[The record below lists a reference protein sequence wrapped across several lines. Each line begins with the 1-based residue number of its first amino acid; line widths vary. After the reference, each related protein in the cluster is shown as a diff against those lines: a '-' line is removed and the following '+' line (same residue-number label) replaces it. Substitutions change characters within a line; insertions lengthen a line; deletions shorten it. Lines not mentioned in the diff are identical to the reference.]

1 LLLKFFLHSLPGKC
15 DICYEIDTLRRS
27 SQDKETQEQLNIA
40 HHLHRGGMFNL
51 ERLKYKRRAA
61 EAIKSNSGPRPTVMS
76 LIIDGM
82 DQSHCKCPYLGSQST
97 FSKPISQHI
106 VGVKEHGVGVTLFR
120 HFNNVSKSA
129 DVTIYCILRKLEEFF
144 ERHGYYPE
152 KLYVQADGG
161 SENANKYLLAMLELL
176 VIKRVCRDVYFT
188 RLPVGHTH
196 EDIDAAFAVIWSCF
210 SSEPCET
217 LELYKTRIQEA
228 FVSTALHAHMEDILA
243 VPDYQT
249 ILEDCIIPGL
259 AKMHKEE
266 HTQLQWHF
274 FAVAVD
280 SMFPLG
286 CKTTYRA
293 YSSDQVV
300 EFKKQPKG
308 QCISKVGRYTGLEPY
323 TLFCRWYPSSK
334 CDPNRIGVEGFYIL
348 KNLPVCPFGFG
359 TIMKPRA
366 FEAGSYE
373 EISKCLLAVHQQWQ
387 AFDTHSWIIFEWEK
401 WRSEYAPIS
410 DDAVQYVTD
419 RRTKKHYSM
428 PLRLILFNPSQYM
441 TPENWINKV
450 DAYSEYDP
458 NFQWPE
464 KVAIALNSVASD
476 QFNPHP
482 PDPRLYAALDDAI
495 VQRKQHFCDH
505 SVLYYDVKLQEMTVK
520 VLKDML
526 RRRVGYSGEE
536 LSLSGSMWMQLM

>member
-1 LLLKFFLHSLPGKC
+1 M
-15 DICYEIDTLRRS
+15 RRS
-27 SQDKETQEQLNIA
+27 SQDSETQEQLNIA
-40 HHLHRGGMFNL
+40 HHCHRGGMFNL

-61 EAIKSNSGPRPTVMS
+61 EAIQSNSGPRPTVMS

-82 DQSHCKCPYLGSQST
+82 DQNHCKCPYLGSQST
-97 FSKPISQHI
+97 FSHPLSQHI
-106 VGVKEHGVGVTLFR
+106 IGVKEHGVGLTLFR

-129 DVTIYCILRKLEEFF
+129 DVTIYCILRKLEDFF

-176 VIKRVCRDVYFT
+176 VVKRICRDVYFT

-210 SSEPCET
+210 GSEPCET
-217 LELYKTRIQEA
+217 LEGYKSRIEKA
-228 FVSTALHAHMEDILA
+228 FAATSLHAHFEDIMI
-243 VPDYQT
+243 VPDYQS
-249 ILEDCIIPGL
+249 ILEDCIISGF
-259 AKMHKEE
+259 ARMHKEE

-274 FAVAVD
+274 YAVAVD
-280 SMFPLG
+280 PMFPLG

-308 QCISKVGRYTGLEPY
+308 QCVSKVGRYTGLEPH

-334 CDPNRIGVEGFYIL
+334 CDPNRLGVEGFYIL
-348 KNLPVCPFGFG
+348 TKLPVCPIGLG
-359 TIMKPRA
+359 TFMKPCD
-366 FEAGSYE
+366 FEAGSTE
-373 EISKCLLAVHQQWQ
+373 EINKCILEVHREWQ
-387 AFDTHSWIIFEWEK
+387 AFDTHKEIISEWSK
-401 WRSEYAPIS
+401 WRAEYAPLS
-410 DDAVQYVTD
+410 DNASEYLAD
-419 RRTKKHYSM
+419 RRTRRHYNM

-450 DAYSEYDP
+450 DGFSEYDP

-464 KVAIALNSVASD
+464 AISIALNSVASD

-482 PDPRLYAALDDAI
+482 PQPRQYAALDNYI
-495 VQRKQHFCDH
+495 IEKKQYFCDH
-505 SVLYYDVKLQEMTVK
+505 SALYYDVKLTEATVK
-520 VLKDML
+520 SLKEIL

-536 LSLSGSMWMQLM
+536 LSLSGQ

>member
-1 LLLKFFLHSLPGKC
+1 
-15 DICYEIDTLRRS
+15 
-27 SQDKETQEQLNIA
+27 
-40 HHLHRGGMFNL
+40 MF
-51 ERLKYKRRAA
+51 
-61 EAIKSNSGPRPTVMS
+61 
-76 LIIDGM
+76 
-82 DQSHCKCPYLGSQST
+82 
-97 FSKPISQHI
+97 
-106 VGVKEHGVGVTLFR
+106 
-120 HFNNVSKSA
+120 
-129 DVTIYCILRKLEEFF
+129 
-144 ERHGYYPE
+144 
-152 KLYVQADGG
+152 VQADGG

-228 FVSTALHAHMEDILA
+228 FVSTSLNARMEDIMV
-243 VPDYQT
+243 VPDYQS
-249 ILEDCIIPGL
+249 ILQDCIIPGF

-274 FAVAVD
+274 YAVAVD
-280 SMFPLG
+280 PMFPLG

-293 YSSDQVV
+293 YTSDQVV

-308 QCISKVGRYTGLEPY
+308 QCISKVGRYTGLEEPY

-334 CDPNRIGVEGFYIL
+334 CDPNRVGVEGFYIL
-348 KNLPVCPFGFG
+348 KNLPICPFGFG
-359 TIMKPRA
+359 TIMKPRD
-366 FEAGSYE
+366 FEPGSHE
-373 EISKCLLAVHQQWQ
+373 EISKRLLAAHREWQ
-387 AFDTHSWIIFEWEK
+387 AFDTHKWIISEWEK
-401 WRSEYAPIS
+401 WRSECAPIS
-410 DDAVQYVTD
+410 DNAEQYVRD
-419 RRTKKHYSM
+419 RRTKSHYSM

-441 TPENWINKV
+441 TPDNWINKV

-464 KVAIALNSVASD
+464 AIAVALNSVASD

-482 PDPRLYAALDDAI
+482 PDPRLYAALDNGI
-495 VQRKQHFCDH
+495 IEKKQYFCDH
-505 SVLYYDVKLQEMTVK
+505 SVLYYDVKLPELTVK
-520 VLKDML
+520 VLKEML

-536 LSLSGSMWMQLM
+536 LSLSGICNYFECHNFVIIIFIFCTQESSPVLSIALKSFICNMLFLWLAH